1 MNNSQDSEQ
10 TPTAELMRAYAQA
23 LRPATEHKAQ
33 ALPNALARAQAQE
46 VIARASFCAP
56 EFVDVEPAL
65 GTAGQVTPMAFGWD
79 HTTPPPPVPARSEV
93 AKSEAGIPASL
104 ETPKPAPKTGL
115 NGRAIITLKK
125 IRRVIK

>member
-1 MNNSQDSEQ
+1 
-10 TPTAELMRAYAQA
+10 MRLYADA
-23 LRPATEHKAQ
+23 LRPAQNAQ

-65 GTAGQVTPMAFGWD
+65 GGAGQVTPMAFGRD
-79 HTTPPPPVPARSEV
+79 NTTPPPPVPARSEATKGDTGNPV
-93 AKSEAGIPASL
+93 SKNAQSAEPV
-104 ETPKPAPKTGL
+104 PRTGL
-115 NGRAIITLKK
+115 NSRPIITLKK